1 MSAATAAV
9 ASARMRAAKTA
20 KTPPKQS
27 EFLPRRIPFLNG
39 LAIKDVAAGG
49 RHALIAT
56 EFGDIFAWGRCVHK
70 INNSLLALTHMTN
83 SHD

>member
-20 KTPPKQS
+20 KASPEQS

-70 INNSLLALTHMTN
+70 INNSLLALTHTTN